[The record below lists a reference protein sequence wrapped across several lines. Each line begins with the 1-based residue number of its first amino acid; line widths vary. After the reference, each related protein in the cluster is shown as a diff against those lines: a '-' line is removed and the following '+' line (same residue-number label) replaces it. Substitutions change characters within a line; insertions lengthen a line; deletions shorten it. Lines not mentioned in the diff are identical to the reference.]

1 MISKENFKLLLED
14 LAFDNKEEIYIKKFD
29 IFDCELSVDF
39 QKQKLIYPKAL
50 TIHDKT
56 TSNFSSN
63 ENFVVFECV
72 HRLLSQG
79 YNPKHIELEPKW
91 QVGHGASGGKADIL
105 IKDNDNKTLLIIE
118 CKTAGSEFKKA
129 WDKTQVAPTQL
140 FSYAQQDR
148 DTKFIVLYTSD
159 FVDKHIISNYY
170 LLSLVD
176 DKKYL
181 FENALKKSYEEAKTT
196 EEIYAIWS
204 DTYQKQFKTTG
215 IFESN
220 KAYFIGLEKTTIN
233 DLNIVSSKDI
243 QGKYN
248 DFATIMRQ
256 HNIGSPER
264 AFNVLVNLF
273 LCKIIDENSN
283 EKNKEKELKFYWK
296 GISYDD
302 AFGLQD
308 RLQELYKVGMF
319 NFLNEEITYI
329 SDKTIDDMFHHIDIN
344 SLKEDVKKRFRE
356 QKFFTNNDFSFLDVH
371 SEMLFYK
378 NFEVL
383 LKVIE
388 LFQDIR
394 LTGVED
400 NQFLGDMFE
409 GFLDNGVK
417 QSEGQFFTPMPIVKF
432 ILSSLP
438 LEKIKQEEEKPKAI
452 DYACGAGHFL
462 NEVAKVFK
470 DDEVVGI
477 EKEYRLSKVAK
488 VSALMYGQENI
499 NIIYNDALKEDK
511 NIPNNSFSI
520 LVANPPYSV
529 KGFLQTLP
537 KEEREKFA
545 LTQSIEAKSY
555 TANNSI
561 ECFFIERAKQLLKA
575 NAVAGIILPSSIL
588 SKGEGANTY
597 VATREILLKYF
608 DIIAICEFGSGTFGK
623 TGTNTVTLFL
633 RRRNDTENIVGRYK
647 DLSQSIFNGDI
658 NASSNFQDKDLLKKY
673 CIHIGI
679 DYTQYKLFLKNR
691 LSKSLLKIEITE
703 AYLSAFEKS
712 TETKQRRKTNIY
724 KKYSN
729 FKKAKEEKKA
739 FISYVKAIETDKF
752 YYFCL
757 AQSTD
762 KEVIIIKAPSD
773 NKANKKFLGYEWSGR
788 KGNEGIQYNGGTL
801 NTINTVLYNP
811 KNNHDESK
819 INRLISQIFSTQEI
833 DIPEHLDEF
842 VSKAKMVDMLDFSRV
857 EFSKSM
863 GLSPN
868 KKIIMIGK
876 PEWQRKLGDIV
887 DVLIGG
893 TPSRA
898 NAKYFNGQN
907 LWVSI
912 SEMNGNIINQ
922 TKEKISEEGI
932 KKSNVKLIPKGTT
945 LLSFKLSIGKT
956 AIAGEDLYTNEAIAG
971 LIPKNNEI
979 RNDYLFHLFNG
990 KIIDLEKDNFNTFGK
1005 SLNSKFLKEEVKIPL
1020 PPLNIQEEIVEA
1032 CQKVDDEVEEA
1043 NRVIIE
1049 NKQKIE
1055 DEMSSVS
1062 GDIVRLG
1069 DLHKT
1074 SSGGTPLSTKQ
1085 EYYIDGNIFWVNSGE
1100 VKRGLIT
1107 DTNHKIN
1114 QLGLDNSSA
1123 KLFPI
1128 DTVLIAMY
1136 GATVGQVGILCI
1148 EASTNQALCGLFPN
1162 KERVLPLYSYYF
1174 LKTQTEKF
1182 ISLSVGTARTNISQ
1196 EIIKN
1201 FKIPLPSITTQKEI
1215 IKKIE
1220 ALEEKI
1226 SKAQSIVD
1234 GASARK
1240 EAVLHEYL

>member
-1 MISKENFKLLLED
+1 MITKDNFKAVLEK
-14 LAFDNKEEIYIKKFD
+14 LGFEKEREIYSRKF
-29 IFDCELSVDF
+29 IELKTELKVDF
-39 QKQKLIYPKAL
+39 KNETLIYPQADGLK
-50 TIHDKT
+50 IHDKT

-72 HRLLSQG
+72 HRLLNQG

-148 DTKFIVLYTSD
+148 DTKFIALYASD
-159 FVDKHIISNYY
+159 FLDNTLISDYY

-181 FENALKKSYEEAKTT
+181 FENPTLNSYAEAKST
-196 EEIYAIWS
+196 EEIYAVWS
-204 DTYQKQFKTTG
+204 ETYKKAFKTTG

-220 KAYFIGLEKTTIN
+220 KAYYIGLEKTNID

-248 DFATIMRQ
+248 AFATIMRQ

-273 LCKIIDENSN
+273 LCKIIDENTN
-283 EKNKEKELKFYWK
+283 EKNKKSELKFYWK
-296 GISYDD
+296 GVAYDD

-371 SEMLFYK
+371 SEPLFYK

-432 ILSSLP
+432 ILASLP
-438 LEKIKQEEEKPKAI
+438 LDVIKKQEEKPKAI

-470 DDEVVGI
+470 EDEVVGI

-499 NIIYNDALKEDK
+499 NIIYNDALKEDE
-511 NIPNNSFSI
+511 NIPNNSFSL

-529 KGFLQTLP
+529 KGFLETLP
-537 KEEREKFA
+537 KEQREKFA

-575 NAVAGIILPSSIL
+575 NAIAGIILPSSIL
-588 SKGEGANTY
+588 SKGEGLNTY
-597 VATREILLKYF
+597 VGTREILLKYF
-608 DIIAICEFGSGTFGK
+608 DIIAISEFGSGTFGK

-647 DLSQSIFNGDI
+647 DLSQSIFNGNI
-658 NASSNFQDKDLLKKY
+658 HASSNFQDKDLLKKY

-679 DYTQYKLFLKNR
+679 DYTQYTLFLKNR
-691 LSKSLLKIEITE
+691 LSKSLFKIEIIE

-819 INRLISQIFSTQEI
+819 INRLISQNFSNQEI
-833 DIPEHLDEF
+833 DIPEDLEAF

-857 EFSKSM
+857 EFSK
-863 GLSPN
+863 
-868 KKIIMIGK
+868 
-876 PEWQRKLGDIV
+876 
-887 DVLIGG
+887 
-893 TPSRA
+893 A
-898 NAKYFNGQN
+898 
-907 LWVSI
+907 
-912 SEMNGNIINQ
+912 
-922 TKEKISEEGI
+922 
-932 KKSNVKLIPKGTT
+932 
-945 LLSFKLSIGKT
+945 FKLNFSKKVELISKYPIVKINSICELGRGRVINKQDIENNQGDYPVYSSQTSNNGVFGKIDT
-956 AIAGEDLYTNEAIAG
+956 FDFEGEYVTWTTDGIYAGTCSY
-971 LIPKNNEI
+971 
-979 RNDYLFHLFNG
+979 RNG
-990 KIIDLEKDNFNTFGK
+990 KFNCTNVCGTLK
-1005 SLNSKFLKEEVKIPL
+1005 ATEHTINMKFLPYVLNQVTDNYVTKVANPKLMNNTMAEIKIPL
-1020 PPLNIQEEIVEA
+1020 PPLNIQEEIVKA

-1043 NRVIIE
+1043 NRVIKE

-1062 GDIVRLG
+1062 GDMIILDRLMSISRGASPRPIKSFLTEEDSGVNWIKIG
-1069 DLHKT
+1069 DVSSESKYITKT
-1074 SSGGTPLSTKQ
+1074 K
-1085 EYYIDGNIFWVNSGE
+1085 
-1100 VKRGLIT
+1100 
-1107 DTNHKIN
+1107 
-1114 QLGLDNSSA
+1114 
-1123 KLFPI
+1123 
-1128 DTVLIAMY
+1128 
-1136 GATVGQVGILCI
+1136 
-1148 EASTNQALCGLFPN
+1148 
-1162 KERVLPLYSYYF
+1162 
-1174 LKTQTEKF
+1174 
-1182 ISLSVGTARTNISQ
+1182 
-1196 EIIKN
+1196 
-1201 FKIPLPSITTQKEI
+1201 
-1215 IKKIE
+1215 
-1220 ALEEKI
+1220 EKI
-1226 SKAQSIVD
+1226 TQAGSLKSRIVKKGDFILSNSMSYGRPYILNINGCVHDGWLILSNIDKQLNTDYLYNILISDFDFRYFSIL
-1234 GASARK
+1234 S
-1240 EAVLHEYL
+1240 